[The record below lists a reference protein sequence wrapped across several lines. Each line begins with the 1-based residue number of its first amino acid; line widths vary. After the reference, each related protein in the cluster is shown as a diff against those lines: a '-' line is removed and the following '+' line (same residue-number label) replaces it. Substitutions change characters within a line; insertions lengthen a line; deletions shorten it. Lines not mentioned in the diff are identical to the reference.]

1 MASLLLFC
9 QVGVALLAGTLAYR
23 YGTRILGFFM
33 GLKIV
38 ARRLS
43 RLRDPSCHW
52 TIRFSGVFDPLL
64 DRFVR
69 PSLVLSREL
78 ALTRLAQGMN
88 DVVFQKL
95 RLSIS
100 LAVLFLSLA
109 TWTGIIAFSSNGS
122 IRIGLIFSMMSFIFV
137 YVMFRVRLL
146 DRFNLIRR
154 QISREFPV
162 FLDAMALTLEGGHNF
177 QGALQSSVTRFSAN
191 SMKPGLQTE
200 FLEVLKDIR
209 AGRGRIDSLQRMAD
223 RVDLPE
229 IRQFVSVI
237 SVADRQGVSVAPLL
251 RKQAQQLRTMR
262 ALRAEKHA
270 MKLPVKLLAP
280 LALCIFPC
288 TFLVIAF
295 PVGHQLLRT
304 GLF

>member
-1 MASLLLFC
+1 MSNLLLFF
-9 QVGVALLAGTLAYR
+9 QVGVAVLTSILVYR
-23 YGTRILGFFM
+23 YSTRNFGFFKGLRILS
-33 GLKIV
+33 
-38 ARRLS
+38 RRLS
-43 RLRDPSCHW
+43 TLRDPSCHW
-52 TIRFSGVFDPLL
+52 AIRLSGVFDPLL

-69 PSLVLSREL
+69 PSLALSREL
-78 ALTRLAQGMN
+78 ALTRLAQEMT

-95 RLSIS
+95 RLSAS
-100 LAVLFLSLA
+100 LIVLCLSLVI
-109 TWTGIIAFSSNGS
+109 WTGIIVFNSNGS
-122 IRIGLIFSMMSFIFV
+122 IRVGLMFSIMSFFFV
-137 YVMFRVRLL
+137 YVMFRIRLR

-177 QGALQSSVTRFSAN
+177 QGALQSSVTRFSVN
-191 SMKPGLQTE
+191 SVKPGLQTE

-209 AGRGRIDSLQRMAD
+209 AGRGRADSLQRMAD

-295 PVGHQLLRT
+295 PIGHQLSRT